1 MARIWVWFQPLTGP
15 HGIYAK
21 WLFQWSLLL
30 YHIFAVRLY
39 EQLHEL
45 EEKRDELLKEAQTR
59 GSPQEEREKL
69 LKQVK
74 EDNQEIASMERQ

>member
-1 MARIWVWFQPLTGP
+1 M
-15 HGIYAK
+15 
-21 WLFQWSLLL
+21 S
-30 YHIFAVRLY
+30 IFVSVRLY

-45 EEKRDELLKEAQTR
+45 EEKRDQIVEETQAK
-59 GSPQEEREKL
+59 GSPQDERDKL